1 MKRWNN
7 LAACLVATAVSPA
20 AAQSLPVP
28 SMNIPEASS
37 KRGFDWGFSTGVDY
51 VTGAKCRLQS
61 SSISCISTGSTAFS
75 IPSTVMAQFNRVRL
89 EVTVPFVDI
98 EGPGSIS
105 GVLGTPQITGT
116 SNAADKRRFGLG
128 DVSVGAAVILLRD
141 GPILPRV
148 EIGGVVKTPTGVNGL
163 GTGKTD
169 YGAQMSLYHP
179 LWSDAAIFGS
189 AGYQWI
195 GDPNTV
201 DLHKG
206 ARGTAGI
213 DMNYGILG
221 GGALLDY
228 SQSLLPGLAN
238 AFTVDPYIT
247 LRVLGSVGFQV
258 YTAIGLTPSSP
269 SQEVGFRV
277 VFGNR
282 IEQQ

>member
-1 MKRWNN
+1 MKRTTS
-7 LAACLVATAVSPA
+7 LAACLVAIAVSPA
-20 AAQSLPVP
+20 VAQSLPVP

-37 KRGFDWGFSTGVDY
+37 RRGFDWGFSTGVDY

-61 SSISCISTGSTAFS
+61 TSLSCVSTGSTAFS
-75 IPSTVMAQFNRVRL
+75 IPSTVMAQFDRLRL

-116 SNAADKRRFGLG
+116 ANGAGTRRNGLG

-179 LWSDAAIFGS
+179 LWHDAAIFGS

-195 GDPNTV
+195 GDTNTV

-213 DMNYGILG
+213 DMNYGAVG

-228 SQSLLPGLAN
+228 NQSLLPGLAN
-238 AFTVDPYIT
+238 SFTVDPYLT
-247 LRVLGSVGFQV
+247 LRVFGSVGLQV

-277 VFGNR
+277 VFGKR
-282 IEQQ
+282 IEEP